1 MRRKIMCTLAAIL
14 LGTLTPSM
22 GAPELPSPQAP
33 QPKRGWYKALGGGA
47 HVICGSFVAEME
59 KGPWANQMFGN
70 TVISWVHGF
79 LTAYNEAFSFSPV
92 VGGDLSQGL
101 TEVEAINWVADY
113 CGSHRDQLIADAAHE
128 MIVYLYQRRAN
139 PPPQESR

>member
-1 MRRKIMCTLAAIL
+1 MCTLAAIL

-22 GAPELPSPQAP
+22 GAPELPFPQAP
-33 QPKRGWYKALGGGA
+33 QPKPGWYKALGGGA

-59 KGPWANQMFGN
+59 KGPWANQLFGN

-79 LTAYNEAFSFSPV
+79 LSAS
-92 VGGDLSQGL
+92 
-101 TEVEAINWVADY
+101 
-113 CGSHRDQLIADAAHE
+113 LIADAAHE